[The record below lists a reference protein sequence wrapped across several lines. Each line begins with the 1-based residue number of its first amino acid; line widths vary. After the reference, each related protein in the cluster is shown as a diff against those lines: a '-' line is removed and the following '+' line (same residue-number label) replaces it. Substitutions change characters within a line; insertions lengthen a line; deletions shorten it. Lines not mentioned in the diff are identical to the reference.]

1 MMLRYMLVKHGT
13 VILLGSATVAAIIM
27 FIA

>member
-13 VILLGSATVAAIIM
+13 VVLLGSATVAAIIM
-27 FIA
+27 LVG